1 MMTSLGK
8 EIKQEGVKVIRFL
21 ESIAQKLATDLL
33 TRKGDRGRGNRKG
46 EIREIEW
53 KYNWPGDA
61 NGVIEAVVAK
71 YVEEFGQCAASAD
84 NAERGQQDVPAN
96 ERSTKLVTRSV
107 GHKLLSSK
115 NDQHVDTDVVEAGRP
130 VAVEPHFGVGV
141 LKIIFEL
148 EDVWVVGHSHQ
159 IHPVDIAWRGI
170 CYV

>member
-1 MMTSLGK
+1 MHCEIHCDKPTGRRRVLGK
-8 EIKQEGVKVIRFL
+8 CIPGIDENSGVMIPMEKDKRL
-21 ESIAQKLATDLL
+21 LA
-33 TRKGDRGRGNRKG
+33 
-46 EIREIEW
+46 
-53 KYNWPGDA
+53 KYNEYGVTKFGHFGQDEHCGPESGHFIVLDITGDA

-71 YVEEFGQCAASAD
+71 YVEEFGQCAASAN

-148 EDVWVVGHSHQ
+148 EDV
-159 IHPVDIAWRGI
+159 
-170 CYV
+170 